1 MIIITTL
8 LLLNSDFMMNKF
20 GRELGEFLE
29 YKNIS
34 IKEFADRINTTSK
47 NLIDIIKGNV
57 ELSQNMIYNISFIT
71 GIPVSYIEN
80 TEQNYKMDK
89 VIKNYLDENHLS
101 IRNYI
106 NRFSYKELA
115 NEYQVKYS
123 DSRNDYAIA
132 KDILKYLRITNPN
145 SLTKENNVIFYKSK
159 NDKPELLALWLE
171 RCNRIIENQEVEKY
185 TKQNINKLVEFIKME
200 ASNNSFDENKLIMEF
215 NKNGIFLAIQ
225 DDLKGTKVRGAFKVL
240 NDKPAIYIT
249 RKHKRYADIYFALL
263 HELAHCKSDF
273 NRAKSGSII
282 TMLDDKE
289 TEDYE
294 IKADMQALDWMI
306 SNKTYDKIKNNY
318 KNIEE
323 LDVVKSF
330 FVYRLARD
338 KIIKYSD
345 SLYQKYNPLVNI

>member
-1 MIIITTL
+1 
-8 LLLNSDFMMNKF
+8 MMNKF

-185 TKQNINKLVEFIKME
+185 TKENINKLVEFIKME

-249 RKHKRYADIYFALL
+249 KKHKRYADIYFALL

-282 TMLDDKE
+282 TMYDEKE

-306 SNKTYDKIKNNY
+306 SNKIYDKIKNNY

>member
-1 MIIITTL
+1 
-8 LLLNSDFMMNKF
+8 MNKF
-20 GRELGEFLE
+20 GKELGEFLE

-57 ELSQNMIYNISFIT
+57 ELSQNMIYNIAFIT

-89 VIKNYLDENHLS
+89 VINNYLNENHLT

-115 NEYQVKYS
+115 DKYDVKYR
-123 DSRNDYAIA
+123 DSKNDYAIA
-132 KDILKYLRITNPN
+132 KDILKYLRITNPE

-171 RCNRIIENQEVEKY
+171 RCNRIIENQSVNTY
-185 TKQNINKLVEFIKME
+185 TKDNINNLVEFIRKE
-200 ASNNSFDENKLIMEF
+200 ASNNSFDENKLITEF

-225 DDLKGTKVRGAFKVL
+225 NDLKGTKVRGAFKVL

-249 RKHKRYADIYFALL
+249 KKHKRYADIYFALL

-282 TMLDDKE
+282 ALNDEIE

-294 IKADMQALDWMI
+294 IKADKQALNWMI
-306 SNKTYDKIKNNY
+306 DDKLYDNIKINCN
-318 KNIEE
+318 NIENYN
-323 LDVVKSF
+323 VVKSF
-330 FVYRLARD
+330 FVYRLAKD
-338 KIIKYSD
+338 KIINYSNE
-345 SLYQKYNPLVNI
+345 LYQKYNPLINDENYKE

>member
-1 MIIITTL
+1 MTL

-159 NDKPELLALWLE
+159 NNKPELLALWLE
-171 RCNRIIENQEVEKY
+171 RCNRIIENQKVEKY
-185 TKQNINKLVEFIKME
+185 TKENINKLVEFIKME
-200 ASNNSFDENKLIMEF
+200 ASNQSFDENKLIMEF

-306 SNKTYDKIKNNY
+306 SNKIYDKIKNNY
-318 KNIEE
+318 KDIEE

>member
-1 MIIITTL
+1 
-8 LLLNSDFMMNKF
+8 MMNKF

-71 GIPVSYIEN
+71 GIPISYIEN

-159 NDKPELLALWLE
+159 NNKPELLALWLE

-185 TKQNINKLVEFIKME
+185 TKENINKLVEFIKME

-306 SNKTYDKIKNNY
+306 SNKIYDKIKNNY

>member
-1 MIIITTL
+1 
-8 LLLNSDFMMNKF
+8 MMNKF

-29 YKNIS
+29 FKNIS

-306 SNKTYDKIKNNY
+306 SNKIYDKIKNNY

>member
-1 MIIITTL
+1 MTL

-29 YKNIS
+29 FKNIS

-89 VIKNYLDENHLS
+89 VIQNYLDENHLS

-115 NEYQVKYS
+115 DEYHVKYR
-123 DSRNDYAIA
+123 DARNDYAIA

-171 RCNRIIENQEVEKY
+171 RCNRIIEDQKVEKY
-185 TKQNINKLVEFIKME
+185 TKENINKLVEFIKME

-249 RKHKRYADIYFALL
+249 KKHKRYADIYFALL

-282 TMLDDKE
+282 TMYDEKE

-306 SNKTYDKIKNNY
+306 SNKIYDKIKNNY